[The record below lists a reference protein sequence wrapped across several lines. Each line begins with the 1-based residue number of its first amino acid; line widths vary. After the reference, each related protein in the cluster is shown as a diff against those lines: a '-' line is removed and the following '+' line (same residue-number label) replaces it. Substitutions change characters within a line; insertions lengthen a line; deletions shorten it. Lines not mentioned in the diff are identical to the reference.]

1 MSVITKTDLINQ
13 IVELKPDFKSKISVL
28 YSNSIADLKKELSG
42 LKKAKNM
49 SNNETIKTL
58 VEKFGDKQVVVAI
71 EELSELQKELCKH
84 LRGKTNVDNITEE
97 MADVHIMLSQMQILF
112 KIDNATLSNE
122 INKKIE
128 RTKERLL

>member
-13 IVELKPDFKSKISVL
+13 IIALKPEYKNIQGVL
-28 YSNSIADLKKELSG
+28 YSKSIIEIKKELSV
-42 LKKAKNM
+42 LKKSKNM
-49 SNNETIKTL
+49 SNNETFKTL
-58 VEKFGDKQVVVAI
+58 IEKFGEKQVVVAI

-84 LRGKTNVDNITEE
+84 LRGKTNVENITEE

-112 KIDNATLSNE
+112 KIDNATLSNA
-122 INKKIE
+122 INNKVQ

>member
-13 IVELKPDFKSKISVL
+13 IIALKPEYKNTQGVL
-28 YSNSIADLKKELSG
+28 YSKSIIELKKELSV
-42 LKKAKNM
+42 LKKTKNM
-49 SNNETIKTL
+49 SNNETFKTL

-84 LRGKTNVDNITEE
+84 LRGKTNVENITEE

-112 KIDNATLSNE
+112 KINNATLTNE